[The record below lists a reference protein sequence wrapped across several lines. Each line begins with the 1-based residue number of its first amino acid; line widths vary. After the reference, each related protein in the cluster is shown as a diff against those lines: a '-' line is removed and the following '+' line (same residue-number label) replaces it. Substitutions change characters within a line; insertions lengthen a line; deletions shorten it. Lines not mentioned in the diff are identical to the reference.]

1 MKIAL
6 LGGTF
11 NPVHNGHL
19 RLAEEVKN
27 KFQYDKIYFVPSC
40 IPAHKSINDAISP
53 VQRFEMLQIALDN
66 LDWADIS
73 NCEIERKGYS
83 FTIDTLEYFYK
94 NYLFTGKP
102 GLVIGDDLAEGFY
115 SWKDPEK
122 IIQIANL
129 IVAHRLFKEDIS
141 LTFSHQYI
149 DNSIFNLSSSEIRD
163 KYKMGEDIVS
173 FIPAG
178 VLSYIKNK
186 GLYLGEKS

>member
-27 KFQYDKIYFVPSC
+27 KFQYDKIFFVPSC
-40 IPAHKSINDAISP
+40 IPAHKNINDTISP
-53 VQRFEMLQIALDN
+53 AQRFEMLQIALDG
-66 LDWADIS
+66 LEWADIS

-83 FTIDTLEYFYK
+83 FTIDTLEYFYN

-102 GLVIGDDLAEGFY
+102 GFVIGDDLAEGFC
-115 SWKDPEK
+115 SWKDPDK

-129 IVAHRLFKEDIS
+129 IVAHRLFKEEVS
-141 LTFSHQYI
+141 LTFKHQYI
-149 DNSIFNLSSSEIRD
+149 DNSIFNLSSSEIRGR
-163 KYKMGEDIVS
+163 YKRDEDIGS
-173 FIPAG
+173 FIPDR
-178 VLSYIKNK
+178 VFSYIKNK
-186 GLYLGEKS
+186 GLYLGEKN